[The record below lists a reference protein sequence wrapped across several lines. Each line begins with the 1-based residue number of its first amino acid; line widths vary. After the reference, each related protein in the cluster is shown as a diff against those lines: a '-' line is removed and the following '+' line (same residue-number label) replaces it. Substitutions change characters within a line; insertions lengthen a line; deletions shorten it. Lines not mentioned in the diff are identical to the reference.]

1 MKPLSLADQLFLWME
16 KRQQPMHVGGLHLL
30 SFPEDAGPNYV
41 TDLAEYMSSFQQPEY
56 PFNQRLR
63 TRFGRYYWDEDPQF
77 DLEHHFRHSALPKP
91 GRIRELLSLI
101 SVKHGALMD
110 RERPMWEC
118 HLIEGL
124 QSRQFAM
131 YFKVHHCLLDGV
143 AAMRMAMRLYSEDST
158 TMNYPPVWAMPK
170 PKRRKVQEQSVQ
182 LASNDF
188 VSSLATVAGE
198 AGKQISTIP
207 TLVKEV
213 RHALKQARNNPDYV
227 SAFQAPDS
235 LLNTRITGS
244 RRFAAQSYPI
254 ERFKKI
260 GAASGST
267 LNDVVMAVCG
277 SALRKYLQSQNALPT
292 KPLIAMV
299 PMSMRRDDSDTGNQV
314 AMILASLAT
323 HIPDPEKRLES
334 IKRSI
339 LESKNRYTQMS
350 LEEAVN
356 YTALTLAPAAL
367 NMVTGVSSKLNA
379 FNVVIS
385 NVPGPKKELYL
396 NGARLDGMYP
406 VSIPIDRIALN
417 ITMFSYVDQLEF
429 GFTACRRSLPSMQR
443 LLDYV
448 EDGIVELE
456 QAVGILP
463 APKAPRRKAK
473 SNVVT

>member
-1 MKPLSLADQLFLWME
+1 
-16 KRQQPMHVGGLHLL
+16 
-30 SFPEDAGPNYV
+30 
-41 TDLAEYMSSFQQPEY
+41 
-56 PFNQRLR
+56 
-63 TRFGRYYWDEDPQF
+63 
-77 DLEHHFRHSALPKP
+77 
-91 GRIRELLSLI
+91 
-101 SVKHGALMD
+101 
-110 RERPMWEC
+110 
-118 HLIEGL
+118 
-124 QSRQFAM
+124 
-131 YFKVHHCLLDGV
+131 
-143 AAMRMAMRLYSEDST
+143 
-158 TMNYPPVWAMPK
+158 
-170 PKRRKVQEQSVQ
+170 
-182 LASNDF
+182 
-188 VSSLATVAGE
+188 
-198 AGKQISTIP
+198 
-207 TLVKEV
+207 
-213 RHALKQARNNPDYV
+213 
-227 SAFQAPDS
+227 
-235 LLNTRITGS
+235 
-244 RRFAAQSYPI
+244 
-254 ERFKKI
+254 
-260 GAASGST
+260 
-267 LNDVVMAVCG
+267 
-277 SALRKYLQSQNALPT
+277 
-292 KPLIAMV
+292 
-299 PMSMRRDDSDTGNQV
+299 MRRDDSDTGNQV